1 MMLRQLLFSATL
13 LLGARGLSAQDQPAF
28 GAYQFSNG
36 VHPTVD
42 AVFEAASARE
52 VERFWQGELKG
63 ISVKVTNKKELV
75 GHAARVPAASPDTL
89 QILVAVEKPKGSLY
103 TTAHIAFFTTAGYV
117 GPDSPERER
126 DGTVEWVRQRTAVLR
141 RQLAQAEVDRQ
152 QRQLDNLNRDLNMLQ
167 REQQRAENNIRRSQE
182 RMEQAARDSATAAQG
197 LANLDASPLA
207 AQDSSDLAAA
217 GKAKEKERSK
227 LQAQVK
233 RAAYNRASY
242 QKRIGDLQW
251 DLKKNADGQ
260 KTKQAAIEQ
269 QQSAVNTARG
279 KLQSIR

>member
-1 MMLRQLLFSATL
+1 
-13 LLGARGLSAQDQPAF
+13 
-28 GAYQFSNG
+28 
-36 VHPTVD
+36 
-42 AVFEAASARE
+42 
-52 VERFWQGELKG
+52 
-63 ISVKVTNKKELV
+63 
-75 GHAARVPAASPDTL
+75 
-89 QILVAVEKPKGSLY
+89 
-103 TTAHIAFFTTAGYV
+103 
-117 GPDSPERER
+117 
-126 DGTVEWVRQRTAVLR
+126 
-141 RQLAQAEVDRQ
+141 
-152 QRQLDNLNRDLNMLQ
+152 
-167 REQQRAENNIRRSQE
+167 
-182 RMEQAARDSATAAQG
+182 MEQAARDSATAAQG

-207 AQDSSDLAAA
+207 ARDSSDMAAA